1 MVPEFVSQE
10 PKTYEEIIVYY
21 PATDRRLLGYNLMM
35 HQITLHN
42 GRITE
47 IEETDALLHSLNS
60 YCSQPGADMGLLSL
74 VYPKH
79 PFKRALLIAK
89 WCKNC
94 PFRVHKLHIPC
105 AEITKI
111 LLAKQLALRP
121 QDFDPDA
128 LMREFDVLDFWEK
141 KRFISQIILGK
152 KIEVYWKKNKKEFLE
167 AVQNRRGQPFNSS
180 FKLALIA
187 RRLTFVDKPSQIC
200 LPTLGHE
207 QIIREVDTYLQ
218 EDMTWFIDHFFKDK
232 EVLKLFLQ
240 DRSITSFFNILDKL
254 KTSLGSAFNQELLPF
269 LEKKILEICSANIA
283 PYALSQLSRELR
295 LESSLKKYLEEKLKK
310 QGFDQCAVEMCTK
323 FFSHQENGIR
333 FLFSIAL
340 LPTPSGEY
348 LLYKPEFVQCVPEK
362 YHGDVELLSAF
373 LEPFDGEGRDFL
385 EDKLQTLPLW
395 LKQLLM
401 EDIKFATHFEEKV
414 ISRLNQLYEKGCI
427 PSKEMFYFATRLPYS
442 TFLKLA
448 QECRY
453 DASVSGEIV
462 QFKGRK
468 QSITE
473 HIREISL
480 SIGRDIYAPEDLRQF
495 LNRCPQTLIGE
506 GRWLHYLA
514 LEAPE
519 IFDPHTSKIIS
530 QFLPMELIPY
540 LLEFLKPEHRAN
552 YLNPRLESIYS
563 KNIDKFSPKVQD
575 WLIEHLTDWLPL
587 QQDLLRTLHEVW
599 EMPRKKL
606 EAKLSDLEQTRN
618 LLNIFQQQTSSL
630 EGIAQKLKRDKQLS
644 KGG

>member
-1 MVPEFVSQE
+1 
-10 PKTYEEIIVYY
+10 
-21 PATDRRLLGYNLMM
+21 
-35 HQITLHN
+35 
-42 GRITE
+42 
-47 IEETDALLHSLNS
+47 
-60 YCSQPGADMGLLSL
+60 
-74 VYPKH
+74 
-79 PFKRALLIAK
+79 
-89 WCKNC
+89 
-94 PFRVHKLHIPC
+94 
-105 AEITKI
+105 
-111 LLAKQLALRP
+111 
-121 QDFDPDA
+121 
-128 LMREFDVLDFWEK
+128 
-141 KRFISQIILGK
+141 
-152 KIEVYWKKNKKEFLE
+152 
-167 AVQNRRGQPFNSS
+167 
-180 FKLALIA
+180 
-187 RRLTFVDKPSQIC
+187 
-200 LPTLGHE
+200 
-207 QIIREVDTYLQ
+207 
-218 EDMTWFIDHFFKDK
+218 
-232 EVLKLFLQ
+232 
-240 DRSITSFFNILDKL
+240 
-254 KTSLGSAFNQELLPF
+254 
-269 LEKKILEICSANIA
+269 
-283 PYALSQLSRELR
+283 
-295 LESSLKKYLEEKLKK
+295 
-310 QGFDQCAVEMCTK
+310 
-323 FFSHQENGIR
+323 
-333 FLFSIAL
+333 
-340 LPTPSGEY
+340 
-348 LLYKPEFVQCVPEK
+348 
-362 YHGDVELLSAF
+362 
-373 LEPFDGEGRDFL
+373 
-385 EDKLQTLPLW
+385 
-395 LKQLLM
+395 M

-480 SIGRDIYAPEDLRQF
+480 SMRRDIYAPEDLRQF

-530 QFLPMELIPY
+530 QFLPM
-540 LLEFLKPEHRAN
+540 
-552 YLNPRLESIYS
+552 
-563 KNIDKFSPKVQD
+563 V
-575 WLIEHLTDWLPL
+575 